1 MKFPRF
7 PALLVSIMAANAAS
21 TAALAQAESA
31 DSVAADSQSS
41 SAEVLYIYGT
51 RSSYREDES
60 SSVTRTPTS
69 LEDIP
74 QSVYVITRDV
84 IDDQAMNGLG
94 ELVRYVPGVTMGQ
107 GEGHRDAPIFRGN
120 ITTSDFFTDGV
131 RDDLQYLRDLY
142 NVDRVDVIKGS
153 SALAF
158 GRGNGGGALNR
169 VSKIA
174 NGDRQVGVDF
184 GAGSFGYS
192 RIATDIGGE
201 ISSSVAGRLNVFAE
215 DSNSYRDEL
224 KVDRRGFAPTVR
236 IQASADT
243 QIDLFA
249 EHFVD
254 ERTVDRGV
262 PSQNGRPWTGATD
275 TFFGNSNLSNS
286 EIDVSTLRGLVT
298 HQLSSDVTFRGMLSY
313 GDYSKFYDNV
323 FAGGPVDGTNNSVLI
338 NSYNNG
344 TDRTN
349 LMGQADLIW
358 DTTLGGFDHSVLIGL
373 EAGRQESEN
382 LRVNTE
388 SAVFSLADRGR
399 DFTPDFTVAPARNNT
414 NDLDL
419 FAVLVQDQ
427 IQISDTVQAVLGVR
441 LDRFDLR
448 FDDRRPG
455 STDFAREDDFVSP
468 RIGLVWEAIPGLS
481 FFSGWSLAYLP
492 QSGEQFS
499 SLSATTAALEPE
511 EFENAEIGVRWLP
524 SDRLLV
530 SATVYQLDR
539 NNTRAPGLIPG
550 EVVLTGSQRSEG
562 FEFSIQGEL
571 AEGWNLI
578 GAMALQNAEIT
589 STTSSAAAGQAAPLV
604 PDRSA
609 SLWNRVSLTDS
620 LDIGVGVIHQGEQYA
635 SISNAVVLPS
645 YTRFDAALFYNVND
659 RYDIQ
664 LNIENLTDKNYWF
677 TAHND
682 NNITPGSPIA
692 ARLTLSARF

>member
-1 MKFPRF
+1 MKFSRIT
-7 PALLVSIMAANAAS
+7 ASLMAVLAAS
-21 TAALAQAESA
+21 AASNVIFAQPQSA
-31 DSVAADSQSS
+31 DSAAADSQSKS
-41 SAEVLYIYGT
+41 TEVLYIYGT

-60 SSVTRTPTS
+60 DSITRTPTA

-74 QSVYVITRDV
+74 QSIYVITRDV

-142 NVDRVDVIKGS
+142 NVERVDVIKGS

-169 VSKIA
+169 VSKTA
-174 NGDRQVGVDF
+174 NGESMFDVNL
-184 GAGSFGYS
+184 GAGAFGYS
-192 RIATDIGGE
+192 RLASDIGGE
-201 ISSSVAGRLNVFAE
+201 ITQHVAGRLNLMAE
-215 DSNSYRDEL
+215 DSSSYRDEL
-224 KVDRRGFAPTVR
+224 KVNRYGFAPTLR
-236 IQASADT
+236 IKASANT

-262 PSQNGRPWTGATD
+262 PSQEGRPWVGPTD
-275 TFFGNSNLSNS
+275 TYFGNANQSNS
-286 EIDVSTLRGLVT
+286 EIDVSSLRGVVT
-298 HQLSSDVTFRGMLSY
+298 HELSSELTFRGILSY

-323 FAGGPVDGTNNSVLI
+323 FAGGPVDGANNSVLI
-338 NSYNNG
+338 SSYNNA

-358 DTTLGGFDHSVLIGL
+358 NTSLGGLDHTVLFGL
-373 EAGRQESEN
+373 ESGRQESIN
-382 LRVNTE
+382 RRVNTA
-388 SAVFSLADRGR
+388 SANFSLADRGK
-399 DFTPDFTVAPARNNT
+399 DFVPDFSVAPAQDNINE
-414 NDLDL
+414 LDL
-419 FAVLVQDQ
+419 FAVLLQDQ
-427 IQISDTVQAVLGVR
+427 IQISDKLEAVVGLRV
-441 LDRFDLR
+441 DRFDLG
-448 FDDRRPG
+448 FADRRPG
-455 STDFAREDDFVSP
+455 SADFARDDEFVSP
-468 RIGLVWEAIPGLS
+468 RIGLVWEAIPGFS

-511 EFENAEIGVRWLP
+511 EFENAELGVRWLP
-524 SDRLLV
+524 SDRLLL

-539 NNTRAPGLIPG
+539 TNTRAPGLNAG
-550 EVVLTGSQRSEG
+550 EIVLTGSQRSKG
-562 FEFSIQGEL
+562 LEFSIQGEVSQ
-571 AEGWNLI
+571 GWNLI
-578 GAMALQNAEIT
+578 GAMAIQDAEIT
-589 STTSSAAAGQAAPLV
+589 SNTSSAPAGQAAPLV
-604 PDRSA
+604 PELSA
-609 SLWNRVSLTDS
+609 SLWNRVSLTDH
-620 LDIGVGVIHQGEQYA
+620 LDFGLGVIHQGEQYA
-635 SISNAVVLPS
+635 SISNAVILPS
-645 YTRFDAALFYNVND
+645 YTRFDAALFYNLND

-664 LNIENLTDKNYWF
+664 LNIENLSDKEYWF

-682 NNITPGSPIA
+682 NNINPGSPIA